1 MKQWL
6 CALLATTTFGA
17 CSSGAELEPLS
28 PHHPASTDAAEAPSV
43 RPSRTLDEE
52 VMSPPTRRGL
62 PGSVGSS
69 IHAGTPELHTSGET
83 TMPGHA
89 GMAGHE
95 GMNPQAASPEHKA
108 NPVYSCPMHADVRSD
123 KPGSCPKC
131 GMPLRLKVQ
140 SDEHGG
146 MHEH

>member
-6 CALLATTTFGA
+6 CALLATTMFAA
-17 CSSGAELEPLS
+17 CSSGAVLDPLS
-28 PHHPASTDAAEAPSV
+28 PQHPASTDAAEAPPV
-43 RPSRTLDEE
+43 RPSRTLDEQ
-52 VMSPPTRRGL
+52 VMSPPARSGVPR
-62 PGSVGSS
+62 SRGSS
-69 IHAGTPELHTSGET
+69 IHAGSPEHQMSGEV
-83 TMPGHA
+83 MPGHA

-95 GMNPQAASPEHKA
+95 EMNPQAASPEHKA
-108 NPVYSCPMHADVRSD
+108 KPVYSCPMHADVRSD

-131 GMPLRLKVQ
+131 GMPLRLKAQ